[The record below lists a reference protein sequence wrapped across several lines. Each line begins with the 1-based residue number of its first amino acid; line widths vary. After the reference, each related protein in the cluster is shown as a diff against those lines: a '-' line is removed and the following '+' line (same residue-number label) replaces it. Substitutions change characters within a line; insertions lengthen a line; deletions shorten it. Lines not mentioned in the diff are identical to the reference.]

1 MKKSLAVII
10 LSLAVSASADTSEAD
25 RPFVPEAAP
34 KSRVVVPL
42 SVLPRKNMPFVTG
55 TLGGKKCNLLFDTGA
70 THTTFD
76 IGFVRR
82 ELPET
87 KLGEVML
94 AGKTN
99 VAGAPKIFHV
109 SSLRL
114 GDAEFREFEAM
125 ALDISHLMPGIGVK
139 VDGIVGMNVIGR
151 VPALASLGS
160 GKAVFN
166 PAQEETADFGKG
178 IAREK
183 GHPFSIAL
191 LPTFNG
197 KQFPLIVD
205 SAASLTFLSK
215 SIGWPSSKESVDIG
229 AVEVNGNSGL
239 STEVGLRGKLV
250 LGEEVEITP
259 MLADELVSR
268 IGADALLEHDMLITP
283 WQVRFR
289 RPTRQ

>member
-1 MKKSLAVII
+1 MIVHFAM
-10 LSLAVSASADTSEAD
+10 SAYADISDVD

-34 KSRVVVPL
+34 KSRIVVPV

-76 IGFVRR
+76 IGFIRR

-109 SSLRL
+109 DSLKL

-139 VDGIVGMNVIGR
+139 VDCIVGMNVIGR
-151 VPALASLGS
+151 IPALVSLGS
-160 GKAVFN
+160 GEVVFN
-166 PAQEETADFGKG
+166 PTQEETAAFGKG
-178 IAREK
+178 IAREM
-183 GHPFSIAL
+183 GHPFSVAL

-215 SIGWPSSKESVDIG
+215 SIGWPSSKESVNIG
-229 AVEVNGNSGL
+229 AVEVNGSSGL
-239 STEVGLRGKLV
+239 SSEVGLRGKLV
-250 LGEEVEITP
+250 LGEEVEVTP
-259 MLADELVSR
+259 MLADEQVGR
-268 IGADALLEHDMLITP
+268 IGADALLEHDMLIESAN
-283 WQVRFR
+283 VRFCR
-289 RPTRQ
+289 RIR